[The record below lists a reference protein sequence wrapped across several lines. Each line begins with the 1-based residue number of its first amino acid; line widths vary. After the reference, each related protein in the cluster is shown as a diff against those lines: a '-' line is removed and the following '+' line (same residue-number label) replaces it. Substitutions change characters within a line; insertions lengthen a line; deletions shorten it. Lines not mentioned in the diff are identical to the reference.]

1 MKKHYHYVKTH
12 LNTVIKKIGFGNVC
26 EKKINIKECC
36 DSFTLNNNFVNKN
49 HSIFQIKNRIN
60 KNFIY
65 EKNLNDDSDY
75 FIDNVSTFD
84 NDDFG
89 KIKNHKNKDREKF
102 INSLKKKY

>member
-1 MKKHYHYVKTH
+1 MKQ
-12 LNTVIKKIGFGNVC
+12 
-26 EKKINIKECC
+26 CC

-89 KIKNHKNKDREKF
+89 KIKNHKNKDRKKF
-102 INSLKKKY
+102 INSLKKY